1 MKPWHVIVLL
11 VVVLLLFGARR
22 LPDLAKSVGQS
33 MKIFKNEVKDL
44 TEDSGSPS
52 QAPAQPAALPQQ
64 AQPGPAAPA
73 APAQPGAPSQPAP
86 APGLLYDREPHIT
99 PGTNPVA
106 SPKDDATPSS

>member
-44 TEDSGSPS
+44 ADDSDAAKP
-52 QAPAQPAALPQQ
+52 QAPAQPAVLP
-64 AQPGPAAPA
+64 PAAQ
-73 APAQPGAPSQPAP
+73 APAQPATPAQPAP
-86 APGLLYDREPHIT
+86 APGLLYEREPHVAPAT
-99 PGTNPVA
+99 DSVA
-106 SPKDDATPSS
+106 SPKDDATPPS

>member
-44 TEDSGSPS
+44 TEDS
-52 QAPAQPAALPQQ
+52 APPTTPAPPAALPQA
-64 AQPGPAAPA
+64 AQPQPTHPQPAAPT
-73 APAQPGAPSQPAP
+73 QPAP
-86 APGLLYDREPHIT
+86 APGLLYEREPHVAS
-99 PGTNPVA
+99 GTDPVA

>member
-1 MKPWHVIVLL
+1 VKPWHVIVLL

-73 APAQPGAPSQPAP
+73 QPGAPSQPAP
-86 APGLLYDREPHIT
+86 APGLLYDREPHIA

>member
-1 MKPWHVIVLL
+1 VKPWHVIVLL

-44 TEDSGSPS
+44 ADDSGQT
-52 QAPAQPAALPQQ
+52 QAPAQPAALPPS
-64 AQPGPAAPA
+64 AQT
-73 APAQPGAPSQPAP
+73 PAQPATPSQPAP
-86 APGLLYDREPHIT
+86 APGLLYEREPHVT
-99 PGTNPVA
+99 PGTDPVA

>member
-44 TEDSGSPS
+44 TEDSAPS
-52 QAPAQPAALPQQ
+52 QTPAQPAALPPSAQAT
-64 AQPGPAAPA
+64 AQPT
-73 APAQPGAPSQPAP
+73 APAQPAQPQPAP
-86 APGLLYDREPHIT
+86 APGLLYEREPHVT
-99 PGTNPVA
+99 PRTDPVA
-106 SPKDDATPSS
+106 SPRDDATPPS

>member
-1 MKPWHVIVLL
+1 VKPWHVIVLL

-73 APAQPGAPSQPAP
+73 QPGAPSQPAP